1 MKLLKKH
8 VFLILALAW
17 TAMIFGFS
25 LQSAN
30 ESNVSSNFVLDLLA
44 TYFPVLKE
52 PQVMMMAIVAIRKLA
67 HFTEYAILGLLVAKA
82 QRDTTWDKLLL
93 LGCLVPIIDETIQVF
108 VPGRSG
114 SPVDMLI
121 DLSGYM
127 AGLMIMG
134 KINILFRSIIKR
146 SVK

>member
-67 HFTEYAILGLLVAKA
+67 HFTEYAVLGLLVAKA

-93 LGCLVPIIDETIQVF
+93 LGCLVPIIDETIQIF

-121 DLSGYM
+121 DLSGYLT
-127 AGLMIMG
+127 GLLIMG
-134 KINILFRSIIKR
+134 SLVVLLRLIK
-146 SVK
+146 KDK